1 MDGAEPDLTSATLET
16 PGSLLSAPL
25 RERSQMEGIR
35 GFAGL
40 QSSEDISEGHRK
52 PPRARGCKKPEGGGG
67 GGGEKSSI

>member
-1 MDGAEPDLTSATLET
+1 
-16 PGSLLSAPL
+16 
-25 RERSQMEGIR
+25 MEGIR